1 MFGLKWLESKQDQWH
16 AFESE
21 ALQYR
26 GDLFRT
32 AMWLTRNQT
41 DAEDLVQ
48 ETMFQAMRSYHLYET
63 GTNCKAWLLRILYN
77 HNMKRVRNILK
88 LRLVEDIDEMVL
100 SNVPFEPEVSEKI
113 TDEEVLAA
121 IWRPEVSEK
130 ITDEEVLAAIWRLTE
145 NFRTVL
151 VFADVEELS
160 YKEIA
165 EILDLPIGTVMS
177 RLFRARKILRSDL
190 AEYARKHGFVEV
202 KRIAH
207 S

>member
-121 IWRPEVSEK
+121 IWR
-130 ITDEEVLAAIWRLTE
+130 LTE

>member
-1 MFGLKWLESKQDQWH
+1 MFGLKWLESKQDRWQ
-16 AFESE
+16 AFEGE

-48 ETMFQAMRSYHLYET
+48 ETMFQAMRSYHMYET
-63 GTNCKAWLLRILYN
+63 GTNCKAWLMRILYN
-77 HNMKRVRNILK
+77 HNTKRIRNILK
-88 LRLVEDIDEMVL
+88 LRLVEDIDEMIL
-100 SNVPFEPEVSEKI
+100 SNVPFEPS
-113 TDEEVLAA
+113 
-121 IWRPEVSEK
+121 VSEK
-130 ITDEEVLAAIWRLTE
+130 ITDEEVLAAIWRLAE
-145 NFRTVL
+145 NYRTVL

-165 EILDLPIGTVMS
+165 EILALPIGTVMS

-190 AEYARKHGFVEV
+190 AEYARKYGFVEV
-202 KRIAH
+202 NRIAR